1 MGYRIAADLAVIVHF
16 LFILLVVFGGLLAVR
31 WPRAAWLH
39 VPAAAWG
46 ALVEFSGLYCPLTPL
61 ENLLRR
67 AGGEAGY
74 SGGFIQ
80 HYLVPLIYPDG
91 LTREIQVVL
100 GVAVLLI
107 NVSIYGY
114 IFFRW
119 RRKRLAAPR

>member
-39 VPAAAWG
+39 IPAAMWG
-46 ALVEFSGLYCPLTPL
+46 ALVEFTGLYCPLTPL
-61 ENLLRR
+61 ENWLRR

-74 SGGFIQ
+74 RGGFIQ

-91 LTREIQVVL
+91 LTREIQVLL

-107 NVSIYGY
+107 NLSIYGY

-119 RRKRLAAPR
+119 RRRGRAEPQ

>member
-1 MGYRIAADLAVIVHF
+1 MGYRIAADLAVVVHL

-31 WPRAAWLH
+31 WPKAAWLH

-46 ALVEFSGLYCPLTPL
+46 TLVEFSGLYCPLTPL
-61 ENLLRR
+61 ENWLRR

-74 SGGFIQ
+74 RGGFIQ

-91 LTREIQVVL
+91 LTREIQVLL

-107 NVSIYGY
+107 NLSIYGY

-119 RRKRLAAPR
+119 RRRGQD